1 MTAERDPYEHND
13 VANTGLVIGFDVGQ
27 LERVDPAI
35 IECPPGFCIV
45 PETGEGIPAAN
56 EYAFGSSKAWTAAL
70 AMTV

>member
-1 MTAERDPYEHND
+1 MTAERDPYETND
-13 VANTGLVIGFDVGQ
+13 VARTGLVVAFDVGQ
-27 LERVDPAI
+27 LERVDPAM

-56 EYAFGSSKAWTAAL
+56 EYAFGSFKAWTAAL